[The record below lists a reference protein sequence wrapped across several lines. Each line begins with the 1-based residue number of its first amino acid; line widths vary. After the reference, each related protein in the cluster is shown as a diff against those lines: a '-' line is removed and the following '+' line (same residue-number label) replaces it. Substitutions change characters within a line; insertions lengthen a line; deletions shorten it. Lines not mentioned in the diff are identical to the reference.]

1 MIELDWTS
9 DLACHPAGP
18 AFAEYDIIV
27 GSDLAYDEDLFQPL
41 LSTIT
46 AFTAA
51 KPSTQVGQLHG
62 EGRVAQQ
69 CSHEAPASMLHGA
82 GGLGAAGEARDAAP
96 LAAGGRSW
104 PSVASPEASR
114 PTRPGHAHLDL

>member
-1 MIELDWTS
+1 MIELDWSS

-27 GSDLAYDEDLFQPL
+27 GSDLAYDEDLFKPL

-51 KPSTQVGQLHG
+51 RPSTQVRQPHA
-62 EGRVAQQ
+62 ERHVAQN
-69 CSHEAPASMLHGA
+69 CLHEGA
-82 GGLGAAGEARDAAP
+82 HKPGAQR
-96 LAAGGRSW
+96 R
-104 PSVASPEASR
+104 
-114 PTRPGHAHLDL
+114 